1 MSASTGENFSGPAL
15 AFPPDYETGRQQPSI
30 GTLSTRL
37 PQEAPPTTT
46 AEELDVLAVAAL
58 RILHYRSTSLENV
71 TLAVIDAQ
79 GARRARLKTTEE
91 TTVQD
96 ALADARGS
104 LTTATR
110 FDLEGQEIKLALSA
124 SIPRSPKQAVDMYWL
139 VSKDNVEITYNS
151 TVFHPESIYALA
163 QCYREAFEAARCPSD
178 VLVSHLP
185 FEVAPSLLDRAHV
198 STTPPIT
205 PSYEGRVL
213 RDAFRDA
220 VKKYPNELA
229 LDDGTTSYTYGEVDI
244 LTNAVAQKI
253 SEVLVGSASD
263 AEYIATC
270 IPPSPLAVL
279 VILSII
285 KYGSAYVPL
294 DIRLPESRLQW
305 LVEDSGASLLI
316 TVSDIP
322 AFTTLG
328 VPRLDLTNFL
338 SNARLILASP
348 NPVTPT
354 LRPTAND
361 VAYIMYTSGSTG
373 LPKGVRIRAP
383 AVLSFAYD
391 GEPQRV
397 GPRTRVAQVN
407 NLAWDGTVFDVWCTL
422 LRGATLVSFS
432 RYDVLDPA
440 LLARLFHERKITAT
454 FLPTSQLRQI
464 LAHAPALF
472 EGLES
477 ISFGGELLGW
487 EHVRQLRKLNEGMR
501 MYHVYGP
508 TECCCYVVGYEIP
521 PVEKI
526 PARGVVPIGRAL
538 PPAQVLVLDP
548 NQRLVP
554 PGVQGELY
562 IGGRQVGEGY
572 LNRPA
577 ETAAAFVEL
586 DVPGVGG
593 APSRFYRTAS
603 AGDLVK
609 WLPTG
614 VIQFERRLNAGQ
626 VKIRGQRL
634 ELAEV
639 EAALVRTGLVA
650 DAAVACVKEGDP
662 YLVAFVVRD
671 QASDKTTVSEKDV
684 FVALKAAVPAHMIP
698 RFIHFLDTLPLNNSG
713 KLDRRRIEALAL
725 EAHARGYEHHHA
737 VEVNYDAPRSDLER
751 RICEAFQE
759 ILGLKAVGGTSDF
772 FDIGGH
778 SLLAQRLKWR
788 LTEQEQV
795 ELGLPDIFA
804 GPTPRQ
810 LAARIESLLR
820 DVGSSQAVSIVDT
833 VRALPERR
841 RDLLSLGQLRIFNL
855 DRLDGP
861 EKSVCNSAHWLVLD
875 GDLDVEAVARVV
887 DDIGR
892 RHEALRHI
900 FVPTDEEPRLKIVD
914 TVPPIEVIDVEPGL
928 QGDALDDLLRHHA
941 TRHFEITA
949 ETSYRPILFRLTP
962 RKHILLLSMHHIDT
976 DGFSR
981 DVHYKEIKEL
991 YSAYVERR
999 EPNLPELPIQY
1010 SDWAQFQRTPEYER
1024 LIAPQMD
1031 YWVNKLKGFV
1041 PLEIPLDFPRPSV
1054 VDHVGGLEIVDC
1066 QPDLVHALD
1075 ALCHAE
1081 RATMFMVLVA
1091 ALRCAAFARDGAAD
1105 AAFPTTAACR
1115 NRAEVA
1121 DLAGYFVN
1129 LLVYRIPMRAGVK
1142 FRDVLRQV
1150 RDDSLEGMAQQDAPY
1165 PRVMAELAARGTPV
1179 GTRPL
1184 RTILGY
1190 HVLDAG
1196 YFEAGGIQASPIEV
1210 NMHAMRW
1217 DIEIFFNRREGA
1229 HRMWGEVNYRK
1240 DLYRKETMEAFA
1252 KSIQEI
1258 LERAARDP
1266 DFEVVAGGQPV

>member
-1 MSASTGENFSGPAL
+1 MSASAGDDLAGPAL
-15 AFPPDYETGRQQPSI
+15 AFPPDFESDGRQPST
-30 GTLSTRL
+30 GTLSSSL
-37 PQEAPPTTT
+37 PPKALTTT
-46 AEELDVLAVAAL
+46 AAEELEALAVAAL
-58 RILHYRSTSLENV
+58 RILHYRCTSLENV
-71 TLAVIDAQ
+71 DLTVIDAQ
-79 GARRARLKTTEE
+79 GVRRARLNTTED
-91 TTVQD
+91 TTVQG
-96 ALADARGS
+96 ALADARSS
-104 LTTATR
+104 LATATR
-110 FDLEGQEIKLALSA
+110 CDLEGQEVKLALSA
-124 SIPRSPKQAVDMYWL
+124 SIPLGPQQAIDMYWL
-139 VSKDNVEITYNS
+139 VSQDSFEITYN
-151 TVFHPESIYALA
+151 TIVFHPETIHVLA
-163 QCYREAFEAARCPSD
+163 QCYREAFEAVLRPSD
-178 VLVSHLP
+178 VLVSHIP
-185 FEVAPSLLDRAHV
+185 FEVAPVLLNRANV
-198 STTPPIT
+198 ATTPPIT

-220 VKKYPNELA
+220 VTKYPNELA
-229 LDDGTTSYTYGEVDI
+229 LDDGTTSFTYSEVDL

-253 SEVLVGSASD
+253 SEALASSTLH
-263 AEYIATC
+263 AGYIATC
-270 IPPSPLAVL
+270 IPPSPLAIL

-305 LVEDSGASLLI
+305 LVEDSGSSLLI
-316 TVSDIP
+316 TVSDSP
-322 AFTTLG
+322 AFTPG
-328 VPRLDLTNFL
+328 VPRLDLTDFL
-338 SNARLILASP
+338 SNAKSILTSP
-348 NPVTPT
+348 NPTMPAI
-354 LRPTAND
+354 RPTAND

-440 LLARLFHERKITAT
+440 FLARLFHERNITAT

-521 PVEKI
+521 PLEEI

-577 ETAAAFVEL
+577 ETAAAFVDL
-586 DVPGVGG
+586 DVSG
-593 APSRFYRTAS
+593 AGEGPSRFYRT
-603 AGDLVK
+603 GDLVK

-639 EAALVRTGLVA
+639 EAAIVRTGLVA

-671 QASDKTTVSEKDV
+671 QASNKTTVSEKDV
-684 FVALKAAVPAHMIP
+684 FVALKASVPAHMIP
-698 RFIHFLDTLPLNNSG
+698 RFIYFLDTLPLNNSG
-713 KLDRRRIEALAL
+713 KLDRRKIEALAL

-737 VEVNYDAPRSDLER
+737 VEVDYDAPRTELER
-751 RICEAFQE
+751 RICEAFQD
-759 ILGLKAVGGTSDF
+759 ILCLRAVGATSDF

-810 LAARIESLLR
+810 LAARIESLLK
-820 DVGSSQAVSIVDT
+820 DVSSSQAVSIADT

-861 EKSVCNSAHWLVLD
+861 EKSVCNSAHWLVLE
-875 GDLDVEAVARVV
+875 GDLDVEVMARVV
-887 DDIGR
+887 EDIGH

-900 FVPTDEEPRLKIVD
+900 FVPTDDEPRLKIVD
-914 TVPPIEVIDVEPGL
+914 TVPSMEVIDVEPGL
-928 QGDALDDLLRHHA
+928 QGDALDDLLRYHA
-941 TRHFEITA
+941 TRHFEITT

-981 DVHYKEIKEL
+981 DVHYKEVREL
-991 YSAYVERR
+991 YSAYVDRR
-999 EPNLPELPIQY
+999 EPNLPGLPIQY

-1024 LIAPQMD
+1024 FIAPQME
-1031 YWVNKLKGFV
+1031 YWVNKLDGFV

-1054 VDHVGGLEIVDC
+1054 VDHVGGLEVVDC
-1066 QPDLVHALD
+1066 QADLVHALD

-1142 FRDVLRQV
+1142 FRDVLRMV

-1184 RTILGY
+1184 RTIIGY

-1240 DLYRKETMEAFA
+1240 DLYRKETMRAFA

-1258 LERAARDP
+1258 LARAARDP
-1266 DFEVVAGGQPV
+1266 DFEVVAGGQPMGGV